1 MRKSRFS
8 SGRELLLPTLVLL
21 VFCLAGIYEREIV
34 EGVGARGFETMKDGV
49 GVALQIGLWLAA
61 GYFTF
66 SVVRI
71 FVLDGLLA
79 GALGGPAP
87 HLLRDVAG
95 LLLLAVAVTGIA
107 RFVFGRDI
115 TAFWAT
121 SGAVGIVI
129 GLALRPMILDMFS
142 GLTINLDRTYRI
154 GDWINMEGEREGAV
168 FGEVIEINWRA
179 TQIRT
184 VEGNLVMVP
193 NSRMGMGIL
202 TNFSRP
208 VPTLRR
214 TVTICLDYSIPVDR
228 VRRVL
233 LGGVQAMI
241 HPEGPLAQPEA
252 TVLVEGTSDLGVV
265 YRVDYWQV
273 DHCGPTQPRSRV
285 LEGML
290 RHLHA
295 AGITPAYPK
304 RDNFTA
310 PLPVRQ
316 FDGRALADRVTL
328 MRRIDL
334 FSSLPEEQLQ
344 ALASGLVSRNFPAGQ
359 TIVRRG
365 EAGESMFVLMEGL
378 LEVRTEL
385 VPGSAEQPVAVIQP
399 GEFMGEMSLL
409 TGEPRM
415 GTVVAMTD
423 VVMWEITKKQM
434 EPLLRN
440 NPALGGVLA
449 RTLAERQGKNAL
461 ARGRS
466 TAPTPQHTEGIAREI
481 FTRIVA
487 MFRNVYDSLSGS
499 PFHPPH
505 RPPPPG
511 EKSGQAKGD

>member
-21 VFCLAGIYEREIV
+21 VFCLAGIYQDEIV
-34 EGVGARGFETMKDGV
+34 GAVAARGFAPAQQGLAI
-49 GVALQIGLWLAA
+49 ALQIGVWLAA
-61 GYFTF
+61 AYFTF

-71 FVLDGLLA
+71 VVLEGVLA

-87 HLLRDVAG
+87 HLLRDVTG
-95 LLLLAVAVTGIA
+95 LILLAIAVTGIA
-107 RFVFGRDI
+107 RFVFGREI

-154 GDWINMEGEREGAV
+154 GDWINMEGEREGTV
-168 FGEVIEINWRA
+168 CGEVIEINWRA
-179 TQIRT
+179 TQIKT

-208 VPTLRR
+208 FPTLRR
-214 TVTICLDYSIPVDR
+214 TVTICLDFSIPVDR

-241 HPEGPLAQPEA
+241 HPEGPLAEPEPM
-252 TVLVEGTSDLGVV
+252 VLVEGTSDLGVI

-273 DHCGPTQPRSRV
+273 DHCGPTQARSRV

-316 FDGRALADRVTL
+316 FDGRALTDRVAL

-334 FSSLPEEQLQ
+334 FSSLPDEQLQ
-344 ALASGLVSRNFPAGQ
+344 ALAAGLTPRNFAAGQ
-359 TIVRRG
+359 TVVRRG

-378 LEVRTEL
+378 LEVRTE
-385 VPGSAEQPVAVIQP
+385 VAAGSAEQPVGTVQP
-399 GEFMGEMSLL
+399 GEFIGEMSLL

-415 GTVVAMTD
+415 ATVTAMTD

-434 EPLLRN
+434 EPVLRGD
-440 NPALGGVLA
+440 PAFAAVLA
-449 RTLAERQGKNAL
+449 RTLAERQARNAV
-461 ARGRS
+461 ARGRAI
-466 TAPTPQHTEGIAREI
+466 APTPQHTESTAREI
-481 FTRIVA
+481 LTRIVTA
-487 MFRNVYDSLSGS
+487 FRGVYDSLSWQ
-499 PFHPPH
+499 PFHPH
-505 RPPPPG
+505 RRPPPS
-511 EKSGQAKGD
+511 EQAEQRKEE